1 MAFRRRGATLS
12 FEFVTELS
20 QGLQGERTDRT

>member
-1 MAFRRRGATLS
+1 MAFCRRGATAA

-20 QGLQGERTDRT
+20 QVLQGERTKRT